1 MLGLWNSFTA
11 LFAFSS
17 LEREEEEAEREEE
30 ALQGEKDVGG
40 LRGWWEGKLEERV
53 RRSGETGPAVL
64 RPTT

>member
-1 MLGLWNSFTA
+1 M
-11 LFAFSS
+11 
-17 LEREEEEAEREEE
+17 EREEEEAEREEE

-40 LRGWWEGKLEERV
+40 LRGWWEGKLKERV